1 MLEETANQEQLSE
14 EGKVHSNRFVVM
26 ENMVCGSQLAIHES
40 SERSSEIRGDLLL
53 DPQVLRWGHFRLNL
67 STVTVFYSDPSGV
80 YVGMRGFRFRLRR
93 YRVGSIPLRAC
104 AA

>member
-80 YVGMRGFRFRLRR
+80 YVGM
-93 YRVGSIPLRAC
+93 S
-104 AA
+104 AAVQVFFDDRCR